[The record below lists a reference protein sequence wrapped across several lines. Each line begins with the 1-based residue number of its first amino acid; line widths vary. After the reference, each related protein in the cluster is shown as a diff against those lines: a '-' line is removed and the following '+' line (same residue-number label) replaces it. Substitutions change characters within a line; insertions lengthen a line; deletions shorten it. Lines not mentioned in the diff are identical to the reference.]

1 VVKRTRE
8 QTSGGNGTRLRA
20 MLLGLVVMLAFGAVI
35 ARAAKVQLFDVAR
48 LTRLA
53 WDQTK
58 REIEWAPRRGR
69 ILDRNGMPL
78 AVTED
83 VESISANPAAF
94 ETPAER
100 EKAADLIARAL
111 RVPREKIV
119 KKLEGEKQFIWV
131 QHRLDEESAQRFHA
145 LGGDRLD
152 GIEMLREPK
161 RFYPQSDLAGQVL
174 GFVGEEAGQ
183 EGLERE
189 LEPFLHGKKVQV
201 AAVRDARGTMVMES
215 GAPDP
220 TQLTGATI
228 TTTLDATVQL
238 TAEREL
244 RKAVSDAHAA
254 GGWAI
259 VMDANTGAVLALA
272 NAPEFDANK
281 PGRDPAVWRD
291 RAVQDQIEPGS
302 TIKSFL
308 MAIALDDKVTT
319 PDETFFCENG
329 SWHTFGRT
337 IHDTH
342 KIGYAT
348 PTEILSHSS
357 NICAAKIGL
366 RLGGTKLLAGLRAFG
381 FGEKTD
387 VGLPGEGHGQLRD
400 PAHIA
405 NIAIA
410 TTAFGQGMSA
420 TGLQTV
426 AAMGAIADGGIL
438 LKPYLVEKI
447 VSADGAVLRAGGREE
462 VRRVIR
468 PETAKAVTQ
477 MLVEVTQ
484 KGGTGTKAALS
495 DFVVAGK
502 TGTAQKVD
510 PVHGGY
516 TQKNLASFLGFVPA
530 DAPRLVILVAIDE
543 PEVHRMGGEAAAPA
557 WSAIAREALR
567 QLGVSPPAHREE
579 AATDVPAPLHP
590 NKPAAAA
597 KKIIL
602 SSNDKPAPAPK
613 KLAQVSGKIA
623 ELEKRSAQ

>member
-1 VVKRTRE
+1 MARRTRE
-8 QTSGGNGTRLRA
+8 QAGGAGGGTRLRA
-20 MLLGLVVMLAFGAVI
+20 LLLGGMVLLAFSAVI
-35 ARAAKVQLFDVAR
+35 ARAAKVQLFDVSR
-48 LTRLA
+48 LSRLA
-53 WDQTK
+53 RDQTR
-58 REIEWAPRRGR
+58 REIEWAPRRGK

-83 VESISANPAAF
+83 VESIFADPTAF

-100 EKAADLIARAL
+100 GHAADLLSKAL
-111 RVPREKIV
+111 RVPREKIL
-119 KKLEGEKQFIWV
+119 KKLEGDKQFSWV
-131 QHRLDEESAQRFHA
+131 QRRLDEDASARVHA
-145 LGGDRLD
+145 LGVDRLD
-152 GIEMLREPK
+152 GIELVREPK
-161 RFYPQSDLAGQVL
+161 RFYPQRELAGQVL

-189 LEPFLHGKKVQV
+189 LEPFLRGKSVQV
-201 AAVRDARGTMVMES
+201 AAVRDARGTMVMEG

-220 TQLTGATI
+220 TMLTGATI
-228 TTTLDATVQL
+228 TTTLDANVQL

-244 RKAVSDAHAA
+244 RRAVTDARAA

-259 VMDANTGAVLALA
+259 VMDAQSGALLALA

-281 PGRDPAVWRD
+281 PGRDPGVWRN

-308 MAIALDDKVTT
+308 MAIAFEEKVTT
-319 PDETFFCENG
+319 STENFFCELG
-329 SWHTFGRT
+329 SWRQFGRT

-342 KIGYAT
+342 PIGNAT

-366 RLGGTKLLAGLRAFG
+366 RLGAKRLLDGLHSFG
-381 FGEKTD
+381 FGERCD
-387 VGLPGEGHGQLRD
+387 VGIPGEGRGQMHD
-400 PAHIA
+400 AAHIA
-405 NIAIA
+405 NIAVA

-426 AAMGAIADGGIL
+426 MAMGAIANGGVL

-447 VSADGAVLRAGGREE
+447 VSADGATLRTGGREE

-468 PETAKAVTQ
+468 SETAKTVTA
-477 MLVEVTQ
+477 MLEEVTQ
-484 KGGTGTKAALS
+484 KGGTGTKAALA
-495 DFVVAGK
+495 DFRVAGK

-530 DAPRLVILVAIDE
+530 DAPRLVILVTVDE

-557 WSAIAREALR
+557 WSAIAKEALR
-567 QLGVSPPAHREE
+567 QLGVSPSPRHEE
-579 AATDVPAPLHP
+579 AQNQGATAGH
-590 NKPAAAA
+590 A
-597 KKIIL
+597 
-602 SSNDKPAPAPK
+602 S
-613 KLAQVSGKIA
+613 KLAQ
-623 ELEKRSAQ
+623 LEKRSAR